1 MLDYYINDTYIEEI
15 LSWCDAI
22 HYEGYY
28 VKMAVA
34 WLVSMCYIK
43 YPERTDVYLRENQLD
58 SFTQNKAIQKI
69 CDSYKVEKESKIHV
83 KQYKK

>member
-1 MLDYYINDTYIEEI
+1 MLDYYMNDTYIEEI

-22 HYEGYY
+22 HHEGYY

-34 WLVSMCYIK
+34 WLVSMCYVK
-43 YPERTDVYLRENQLD
+43 YPERTDVYLQENKLD

-69 CDSYKVEKESKIHV
+69 CDSYKVEKESKIRV